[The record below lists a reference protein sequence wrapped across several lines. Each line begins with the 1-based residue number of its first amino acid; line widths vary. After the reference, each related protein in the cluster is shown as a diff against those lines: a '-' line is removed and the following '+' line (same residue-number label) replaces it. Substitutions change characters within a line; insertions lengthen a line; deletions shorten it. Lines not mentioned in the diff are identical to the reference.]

1 MRTSG
6 MAIRRDPVALEEWN
20 LRFRRLMTPS
30 VLLPAVLAFVLVLW
44 TFHFHSLQT
53 VALVAA
59 SLALAASSLW
69 SCQVLFGART
79 AWIFLALAAPIG
91 WFAEQMGSTHGWFFG
106 SYSYTGVL
114 GPRLGSVPLVIPF
127 MWFGLCHVGFVMA
140 SLVLWRQPA
149 PPLAGWRLG
158 ALAALLAAMIVTAFD
173 LGADPYF
180 VYVLKAWIMAEKD
193 GDWFG
198 ETVRGF
204 EGWMLVSF
212 VIVALFQAIA
222 RPQLL
227 ATPSPRARAAALVP
241 LLVYTGLLVFQVT
254 QTQPAALR
262 VIAFFA
268 MGIPVLIAGV
278 AWSQWI
284 STHRAAQ

>member
-1 MRTSG
+1 M
-6 MAIRRDPVALEEWN
+6 I
-20 LRFRRLMTPS
+20 RRLMTPS
-30 VLLPAVLAFVLVLW
+30 VLLPAVLALVLVLW
-44 TFHFHSLQT
+44 TSHSYSLQS
-53 VALVAA
+53 VGLVAA

-69 SCQVLFGART
+69 SCRVLFGMRT

-91 WFAEQMGSTHGWFFG
+91 WFAEQMGSTFGWFFG
-106 SYSYTGVL
+106 SYTYTDVL
-114 GPRLGSVPLVIPF
+114 GPRLGDVPLVIPL

-149 PPLAGWRLG
+149 PPRAGWKTG
-158 ALAALLAAMIVTAFD
+158 ALTALMGAMVVTAFD

-222 RPQLL
+222 RPKLV
-227 ATPSPRARAAALVP
+227 TPTAHPARFAALVP
-241 LLVYTGLLVFQVT
+241 VLVFTGFIVFQVT
-254 QTQPAALR
+254 QAQPVALR

-268 MGIPVLIAGV
+268 MGIPALIAGV
-278 AWSQWI
+278 AWSQWT
-284 STHRAAQ
+284 STQEAAA